1 MSFPSLLQRLIP
13 GSARSG
19 VGRTRC
25 CNSPRPGRPVN
36 QLSLPLVTLNPDQAS
51 TVIKRNAFL
60 RGRQELAA
68 RDLVFADP
76 FLEDCRC

>member
-1 MSFPSLLQRLIP
+1 
-13 GSARSG
+13 
-19 VGRTRC
+19 
-25 CNSPRPGRPVN
+25 
-36 QLSLPLVTLNPDQAS
+36 LSLPLVTLNPDQAS